1 MAQDIGSAFQNLSQ
15 TMSNADASSWEKI
28 LSIWQ
33 AIQSS
38 VDGILNVID
47 MVKQWTEAS
56 KALKAAKVAESAA
69 TVASNTAETA
79 STLTSTAVSSAAAGV
94 EAANNQRTVAGNI
107 ASAGS
112 EVVKQN
118 SKIPIVGIA
127 LAAAGLIAILG
138 LMGKLPK
145 FANGGIISGGSTSG
159 DNMLARVNSGEMI
172 LNGSQQRRLLGIAN
186 GNGGG
191 TQQQSI
197 VSTKVRGEDMYLA
210 IKNFMKS
217 KNKKW

>member
-1 MAQDIGSAFQNLSQ
+1 MLESSA
-15 TMSNADASSWEKI
+15 
-28 LSIWQ
+28 
-33 AIQSS
+33 
-38 VDGILNVID
+38 DGILGVVDI
-47 MVKQWTEAS
+47 VKSWTDAS
-56 KALKAAKVAESAA
+56 VGLKDAKVAESAA
-69 TVASNTAETA
+69 VAASNASETA
-79 STLTSTAVSSAAAGV
+79 STITATAVSTAATGV

-172 LNGSQQRRLLGIAN
+172 LNGSQQHRLFSAIN
-186 GNGGG
+186 SGNLGGG
-191 TQQQSI
+191 QQQSI
-197 VSTKVRGEDMYLA
+197 VSTKVRGEDMYLT

>member
-1 MAQDIGSAFQNLSQ
+1 MLAGATRAIRLQNH
-15 TMSNADASSWEKI
+15 
-28 LSIWQ
+28 
-33 AIQSS
+33 
-38 VDGILNVID
+38 
-47 MVKQWTEAS
+47 
-56 KALKAAKVAESAA
+56 ALAGCVAGAAA
-69 TVASNTAETA
+69 TE
-79 STLTSTAVSSAAAGV
+79 V

-172 LNGSQQRRLLGIAN
+172 LNGSQQ
-186 GNGGG
+186 
-191 TQQQSI
+191 
-197 VSTKVRGEDMYLA
+197 
-210 IKNFMKS
+210 
-217 KNKKW
+217 